1 MIHPSTFIKA
11 KRMDKPK
18 MQENPKLVIEP
29 IYAN

>member
-11 KRMDKPK
+11 ERMDEPK
-18 MQENPKLVIEP
+18 MSENPKLVAEP